1 MRLRASFTLP
11 LIFLMATAS
20 ATLGQI
26 EKGRSNVAPNA
37 LVSISACPDSSRR
50 LPKDL
55 RSAFDAVVIVRAGST
70 SSSGVVISADGYAVT
85 TAHVVS
91 GLNEVPV
98 FLHSGDRLSARVV
111 SVDTAQDVAL
121 VRLPGS
127 GHACLP
133 VARKAT
139 PPAGTPV
146 YAIGA
151 AAGGDSAYSVT
162 SCIISS
168 FRPLSGYSYLQTDAI
183 LKPGTGGG
191 PILTRDGQV
200 IAVISW
206 NLAAVGFDGLA
217 FGVPVD
223 AVSRRLLLNWRQ
235 Q

>member
-1 MRLRASFTLP
+1 MRWRGLFTLP
-11 LIFLMATAS
+11 LILLMAVAS
-20 ATLGQI
+20 ATHGQI
-26 EKGRSNVAPNA
+26 EKGRRSVAPKA

-55 RSAFDAVVIVRAGST
+55 PSAFDAVVIVRAGST
-70 SSSGVVISADGYAVT
+70 SSSGVIISADGYAVT

-151 AAGGDSAYSVT
+151 SPVDSGGYSVT

-183 LKPGTGGG
+183 LKPANGGG
-191 PILTRDGQV
+191 PILTRDGRV
-200 IAVISW
+200 IAVVSW
-206 NLAAVGFDGLA
+206 NLAAVGFEGLA
-217 FGVPVD
+217 FGVPVE
-223 AVSRRLLLNWRQ
+223 AVSRRLLLDWR
-235 Q
+235 